1 MVQPIQRGFEA
12 IPPDVRDAAACCGLT
27 PRQRFFQIELPLAW
41 PGVLTAAILTFAH
54 TLGEFGVVLMVR
66 ALRTSESIEGGLS
79 LRALLILPVA
89 LCLFGF
95 LLDRAGFIP
104 AMLVIVIGSALA
116 GREFRFLEVLA
127 LAVFLTVVSV
137 GIFIFGLGLPY
148 PLYVIP
154 HIPGF

>member
-1 MVQPIQRGFEA
+1 MRLNYRNMDFWSGFMLA
-12 IPPDVRDAAACCGLT
+12 VVGLGAGLIAQDYPMGT
-27 PRQRFFQIELPLAW
+27 
-41 PGVLTAAILTFAH
+41 VLRMGSGYFPTILSGLLFV
-54 TLGEFGVVLMVR
+54 FGVVLMVR
-66 ALRTSESIEGGLS
+66 GLRTTESIEGGLS

-127 LAVFLTVVSV
+127 LAVFLTVASV

-154 HIPGF
+154 QFPGF

>member
-1 MVQPIQRGFEA
+1 MRLNYRNMDFWS
-12 IPPDVRDAAACCGLT
+12 GLM
-27 PRQRFFQIELPLAW
+27 LAVV
-41 PGVLTAAILTFAH
+41 GLGAGLIAQDYSMGTVLRMGSGYFPTILGGLLFI
-54 TLGEFGVVLMVR
+54 FGVVLMVR
-66 ALRTSESIEGGLS
+66 AVRTTESIEGGLS

>member
-1 MVQPIQRGFEA
+1 MRVNYRNMDFWSGLMLAVVGLGALLIARDYPIG
-12 IPPDVRDAAACCGLT
+12 T
-27 PRQRFFQIELPLAW
+27 
-41 PGVLTAAILTFAH
+41 VLRMGSGYFPTILSGI
-54 TLGEFGVVLMVR
+54 LIVFGIVLMLR
-66 ALRTSESIEGGLS
+66 AFTTSESIEGGLS
-79 LRALLILPVA
+79 LRALLILPTA

-116 GREFRFLEVLA
+116 GREFRFLEVVA
-127 LAVFLTVVSV
+127 LAIGLTAASV
-137 GIFIFGLGLPY
+137 AIFIFGLGLPY